1 MSETIENDTWQ
12 RENGLVYWLFDLPLG
27 TGEPPRDALR
37 RHVVAALDALDGLGR
52 AVAAEWTSVTRGE
65 DAAVQ
70 PRGTS
75 IDASV
80 VDATLAAHPDIYRG
94 RFDIDL
100 TVLGPDGD
108 TQQVIPEGASMT
120 VEIDPPDAPGGAG
133 QRVELS
139 FDLNVDLFAK
149 QSWGR
154 IRDNHRLADLNA
166 PRLTQF
172 LRRLRDATG
181 ANLRHV
187 EAGDY
192 AGQVTETG
200 FV

>member
-1 MSETIENDTWQ
+1 MSATISNDTWQ
-12 RENGLVYWLFDLPLG
+12 RENGLVYWLFDLPIG

-37 RHVVAALDALDGLGR
+37 RHVVAALDALDGFGR
-52 AVAAEWTSVTRGE
+52 AVAAEWTSVAQGE
-65 DAAVQ
+65 DTMVH

-75 IDASV
+75 IDDSV
-80 VDATLAAHPDIYRG
+80 LDATLAAYPDTYRG
-94 RFDIDL
+94 RFEIDL

-108 TQQVIPEGASMT
+108 SQQVIPEGASMT
-120 VEIDPPDAPGGAG
+120 VEIDPPEAPGGAG
-133 QRVELS
+133 QRVVVS

-154 IRDNHRLADLNA
+154 IRDNRRLAELNA
-166 PRLTQF
+166 PRLAEF
-172 LRRLRDATG
+172 LRRLRDATS

-187 EAGDY
+187 DAGDY